1 MPLAARSKAPVCS
14 RSFAG
19 IAGTNTA
26 GAMDMSVVEYCVC
39 CQVEVSAT
47 GRLLFQ
53 ESYRMWCLSVISK
66 PQR

>member
-1 MPLAARSKAPVCS
+1 
-14 RSFAG
+14 
-19 IAGTNTA
+19 
-26 GAMDMSVVEYCVC
+26 MDMSVGEYVYCVC

-66 PQR
+66 TQR